1 MNLITAIPGF
11 IALLVCIRRGPER
24 ALIDVYLPTLLLLP
38 DSYHWMITG
47 HLSFNQ
53 TAIIPIGGFLIV
65 RSWRNWQWSFLDLLV
80 ASYVAMSVTSEFVN
94 IDFYSARNVALQSIC
109 NSILPYVVAKG
120 ILPREDLY
128 ASIAK
133 RIVVCLAIVAIVSVY
148 EFRMGRNPF
157 DMILAPLFPGQYSA
171 VWVARYG
178 FLRPAGPY
186 GHAIL
191 AGLMFAVGYRLTRW
205 LEWGGHWSGT
215 LSILPLSKVRFCQFC
230 LIAGSVMTL
239 SRGPWLAAGI
249 AALVVGLGRARNR
262 RRAIVMTALVI
273 VVVGIPLFQMTRS
286 YIWVERDQATSEM
299 EETAAY
305 RHELIEKYI
314 AIVEER
320 PVWGWGRNNFP
331 TVDGM
336 RSVDN
341 HFLLLALTYGEFV
354 LALFVVMILW
364 EMARLTRFCASH
376 HGAFFP
382 GSIALT
388 FLGIY
393 FVIVV
398 SIGTVWLGLQTVQLF
413 FLILGWS
420 EGLILTP
427 GLKAIVGGRVSAE
440 LANTKFLRVIAIA

>member
-1 MNLITAIPGF
+1 MNLITAIPGL

-53 TAIIPIGGFLIV
+53 TAIIPIGGFLIA

-80 ASYVAMSVTSEFVN
+80 ISYVAMSVTSEFVN
-94 IDFYSARNVALQSIC
+94 TNFYSARNVALQSIC
-109 NSILPYVVAKG
+109 NSILVYVVAKG
-120 ILPREDLY
+120 IIPREDLY

-133 RIVVCLAIVAIVSVY
+133 RIVVCLAIVAIVSIY

-205 LEWGGHWSGT
+205 LEWGGYWPGNVSA
-215 LSILPLSKVRFCQFC
+215 LPLSKVRFCQFC

-262 RRAIVMTALVI
+262 RHAIVVTALLI
-273 VVVGIPLFQMTRS
+273 LVVGIPFFQMARS
-286 YIWVERDQATSEM
+286 YIWVERSQATSEM

-305 RHELIEKYI
+305 RHELIERYI

-331 TVDGM
+331 TIDGM

-341 HFLLLALTYGEFV
+341 HYLLLALTYGEFV
-354 LALFVVMILW
+354 LALFVVIILS
-364 EMARLTRFCASH
+364 EMTRLTRFCASH
-376 HGAFFP
+376 HGSAFP

-393 FVIVV
+393 FVVVV
-398 SIGTVWLGLQTVQLF
+398 SIGTVWLGGQTVQLF
-413 FLILGWS
+413 FLILGWG
-420 EGLILTP
+420 EGLVLTRS
-427 GLKAIVGGRVSAE
+427 LKPIVGVRMPAQSVKSKIQMVMA
-440 LANTKFLRVIAIA
+440 

>member
-1 MNLITAIPGF
+1 MNLITAIPGL

-53 TAIIPIGGFLIV
+53 TAIIPIGGFLIA

-80 ASYVAMSVTSEFVN
+80 ISYVAMSVTSEFVN
-94 IDFYSARNVALQSIC
+94 TNFYSARNVALQSIC
-109 NSILPYVVAKG
+109 NSILVYVVAKG

-133 RIVVCLAIVAIVSVY
+133 RIVVCLAIVAIVSIY

-205 LEWGGHWSGT
+205 LEWGGYWPGNVSA
-215 LSILPLSKVRFCQFC
+215 LPVSKVRFCQFC

-262 RRAIVMTALVI
+262 RHAIVVTALLI
-273 VVVGIPLFQMTRS
+273 LVVGIPFFQMARS
-286 YIWVERDQATSEM
+286 YIWVERSQATSEM

-305 RHELIEKYI
+305 RHELIERYI

-331 TVDGM
+331 TIDGM

-341 HFLLLALTYGEFV
+341 HYLLLALTYGEFV
-354 LALFVVMILW
+354 LALFVVIILS
-364 EMARLTRFCASH
+364 EMTRLTRFCASH
-376 HGAFFP
+376 HGSAFP

-393 FVIVV
+393 FVVVV
-398 SIGTVWLGLQTVQLF
+398 SIGTVWLGGQTVQLF
-413 FLILGWS
+413 FLILGWG
-420 EGLILTP
+420 EGLVLTRS
-427 GLKAIVGGRVSAE
+427 LKPIVGVRMPAQSVKSKIQMVMA
-440 LANTKFLRVIAIA
+440 